1 MTDIKKDSVITFF
14 PLDMSLQE
22 GEWIVGRKEIGSF
35 ISLPEVGV
43 EAVNLLMTKLTIE
56 EAKSKLKEK
65 FGEEVELEEF
75 VESLIEVGFVQKV
88 DDQLIE
94 TEHEEIHAYFENL
107 KEEQAQLLFSKPAY
121 ILYTLVIVAGGII
134 LVKTPHLLPR
144 FSHFMFTDSY
154 TLALV
159 TTFVVSWL
167 FVFKHEFY
175 HLAAAKSLGLDAQ
188 FRISHRLYFVV
199 AETDITSVWTV
210 PREKRYRVYIAGIL
224 SDLVTISLF
233 FIVLWIFQGSDHVML
248 RFLKTLVLMQTISMV
263 WQCLFF
269 MQTDVYYI
277 ITNYFNCKNL
287 FGDTVAFLGNLVNRF
302 WNRFPYRDLS
312 AVPEREM
319 RIVRGYSLFFV
330 FGNIVA
336 IAFLLFYIIPR
347 IAGVLF
353 RVSGEVKT
361 SYDSMV
367 FLGILCINVVLLI
380 RSMIRQRQQ
389 VEV

>member
-1 MTDIKKDSVITFF
+1 MTDIQKDSVITFY
-14 PLDMSLQE
+14 PLDISLQE

-43 EAVNLLMTKLTIE
+43 EAVNLLMNGLTIE
-56 EAKSKLKEK
+56 EAKKKLEEK

-88 DDQLIE
+88 DEELIE

-107 KEEQAQLLFSKPAY
+107 KQEQAQLLFSKPAY
-121 ILYTLVIVAGGII
+121 IVYALVIATGGII
-134 LVKTPHLLPR
+134 LLTNPHFLPR
-144 FSHFMFTDSY
+144 FRDFMFVDSY
-154 TLALV
+154 TVALV
-159 TTFVVSWL
+159 TTFAVSWL

-199 AETDITSVWTV
+199 AETDITTVWTV
-210 PREKRYRVYIAGIL
+210 AREKRYRVYFAGIL
-224 SDLVTISLF
+224 SDLVTVSLF
-233 FIVLWIFQGSDHVML
+233 LIVLWIFQGSDHVVL
-248 RFLKTLVLMQTISMV
+248 RFLKTLILMQTISMV

-287 FGDTVAFLGNLVNRF
+287 FGDTRALLSNFLNRI
-302 WNRFPYRDLS
+302 WNRFSYHDLS

-319 RIVRGYSLFFV
+319 RIIRRYSVFFV
-330 FGNIVA
+330 LGNMVA
-336 IAFLLFYIIPR
+336 IVFLLFYIVPQGAR
-347 IAGVLF
+347 ILF
-353 RVSGEVKT
+353 RVSGEVRT
-361 SYDSMV
+361 SYDSIA
-367 FLGILCINVVLLI
+367 FLGIICINVALLI
-380 RSMIRQRQQ
+380 RSIIRQRRQR
-389 VEV
+389 

>member
-1 MTDIKKDSVITFF
+1 MTDIKKDSVITFY

-43 EAVNLLMTKLTIE
+43 KAINLLMNGLTIE
-56 EAKSKLKEK
+56 DAKRKLEKE

-75 VESLIEVGFVQKV
+75 VESLIDVGFVKNV
-88 DDQLIE
+88 DDELIE

-107 KEEQAQLLFSKPAY
+107 KQEQAQLLFSKPAY
-121 ILYTLVIVAGGII
+121 ILYTLVMTVGGII
-134 LVKTPHLLPR
+134 LLANPGFVPG
-144 FSHFMFTDSY
+144 FSDFMFVDSY
-154 TLALV
+154 TVALV

-210 PREKRYRVYIAGIL
+210 PREKRYRVYFAGIL
-224 SDLVTISLF
+224 SDLVTVSLF
-233 FIVLWIFQGSDHVML
+233 LIILWIFQASDHVVL
-248 RFLKTLVLMQTISMV
+248 RFLKALILMQIISMV

-277 ITNYFNCKNL
+277 MTNYLNCKNL
-287 FGDTVAFLGNLVNRF
+287 FGDTLAFLSSSLHRV
-302 WNRFPYRDLS
+302 WDRFPYRDLS
-312 AVPEREM
+312 AVPQREM
-319 RIVRGYSLFFV
+319 RIIRGYALFFV
-330 FGNIVA
+330 LGNIA
-336 IAFLLFYIIPR
+336 AALFLLFYVIPR
-347 IAGVLF
+347 IARILF
-353 RVSGEVKT
+353 RVSGEVRT
-361 SYDSMV
+361 SYDSFA
-367 FLGILCINVVLLI
+367 FLGILCINVILLI
-380 RSMIRQRQQ
+380 RSILRQRR
-389 VEV
+389 